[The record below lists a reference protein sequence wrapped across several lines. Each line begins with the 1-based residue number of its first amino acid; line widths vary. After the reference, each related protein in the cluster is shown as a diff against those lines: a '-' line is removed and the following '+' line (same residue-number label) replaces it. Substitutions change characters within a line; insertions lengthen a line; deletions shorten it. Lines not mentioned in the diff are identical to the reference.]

1 MKKQSKYTLILKEI
15 IYFSAE
21 ENLFHEQ
28 IHLLLVCMCLL
39 FSFPKFMIP
48 LKLGLIIDQE
58 DHCHVRSIS
67 KAETQ
72 EVPIKNLTD

>member
-1 MKKQSKYTLILKEI
+1 MLKEI

-28 IHLLLVCMCLL
+28 IHLLLVYMCLL
-39 FSFPKFMIP
+39 FSFPKFMIL
-48 LKLGLIIDQE
+48 LKFGLIIDQE
-58 DHCHVRSIS
+58 DLCHVRSIS

-72 EVPIKNLTD
+72 EVPIKNLN